1 MMMML
6 AFLLGDT
13 QDHGCVAETLTS
25 QIDIRGSIWR
35 RYRCV
40 MQHSD
45 FFLLHAGPSSFH
57 SYFYGGTMF
66 WCIMLRRRIVFFS
79 NTLSVFDNE
88 TSAHCKKR

>member
-25 QIDIRGSIWR
+25 QVDIRGSIWR

-45 FFLLHAGPSSFH
+45 FFCFTPDLAAFTVI
-57 SYFYGGTMF
+57 FYGGTMF